1 MILTKPYIRERA
13 VNYAETWAL
22 RRNPLFLNFAGR
34 GGDCTNFT
42 SQCLLAGSCT
52 MDFTPD
58 FGWYYRTVNDRAP
71 AWTSVAFF
79 YDFLTGNPVFASENA
94 GIGPFGREVRARE
107 IELGDFIQLADDSGD
122 YYHTLIITGFE
133 PNDILI
139 CAHTDDSLNRRLST
153 YNYASLRFIHIDG
166 VRIEVPDDVCY
177 EPLLDGIAIE
187 VGGLDD
193 SIPTPPE
200 PPTQIQPSPLP
211 EPPVSPSVPLP
222 PEGGMPP
229 TVL

>member
-1 MILTKPYIRERA
+1 MILVKPYNRERA

-58 FGWYYRTVNDRAP
+58 FGWYYISSEDRAP

-79 YDFLTGNPVFASENA
+79 YDFITEQPVFANENA

-107 IELGDFIQLADDSGD
+107 IEVGDFIQLADEEGD
-122 YYHTLIITGFE
+122 YYHTLIITGFD
-133 PNDILI
+133 PNDILV
-139 CAHTDDSLNRRLST
+139 CAHTDDALNRRLST
-153 YNYASLRFIHIDG
+153 YNFASLRFIHIDG
-166 VRIEVPDDVCY
+166 VRIDVEDDVCY
-177 EPLLDGIAIE
+177 EPLLEGRAIE
-187 VGGLDD
+187 VNSPNTPVEVLPAPTPNPAP
-193 SIPTPPE
+193 IPTPDSS
-200 PPTQIQPSPLP
+200 ID
-211 EPPVSPSVPLP
+211 
-222 PEGGMPP
+222 
-229 TVL
+229 VL

>member
-1 MILTKPYIRERA
+1 MIAQKPYDRARA
-13 VNYAETWAL
+13 VTYAETWAL
-22 RRNPLFLNFAGR
+22 DRNPLFLNFAGR

-58 FGWYYRTVNDRAP
+58 FGWYYRNVNDRAP

-79 YDFLTGNPVFASENA
+79 YDFITGNPAFAAENG

-107 IELGDFIQLADDSGD
+107 IELGDFIQLANEEGE

-133 PNDILI
+133 PNDILV
-139 CAHTDDSLNRRLST
+139 CAHTDDSLNRPLSS

-166 VRIEVPDDVCY
+166 VRVDLPDDVCF
-177 EPLLDGIAIE
+177 EPLLEGIAI
-187 VGGLDD
+187 VVDD
-193 SIPTPPE
+193 PNEEAPQE
-200 PPTQIQPSPLP
+200 PLP
-211 EPPVSPSVPLP
+211 EEETPP
-222 PEGGMPP
+222 PEEP
-229 TVL
+229 TTIL

>member
-13 VNYAETWAL
+13 VNYAEAWAL

-58 FGWYYRTVNDRAP
+58 FGWYYISSENRAP

-79 YDFLTGNPVFASENA
+79 YDFLTEQPAFANENS
-94 GIGPFGREVRARE
+94 GIGPFGHEARARE
-107 IELGDFIQLADDSGD
+107 LEVGDFIQLADEAGD

-166 VRIEVPDDVCY
+166 VRIEIPDDICY

-187 VGGLDD
+187 VTPAADPAPAPD
-193 SIPTPPE
+193 PAPPE
-200 PPTQIQPSPLP
+200 PQS
-211 EPPVSPSVPLP
+211 
-222 PEGGMPP
+222 PP

>member
-1 MILTKPYIRERA
+1 MILVKPYNRQRA

-52 MDFTPD
+52 MDYTPD
-58 FGWYYRTVNDRAP
+58 FGWYYISTEDRAP

-79 YDFLTGNPVFASENA
+79 YDFITEQPVFANENA

-107 IELGDFIQLADDSGD
+107 IEVGDFIQLADEAGD

-133 PNDILI
+133 PNDILV
-139 CAHTDDSLNRRLST
+139 CAHTDDSLNRPLSS

-166 VRIEVPDDVCY
+166 VRVDLPDDVCF
-177 EPLLDGIAIE
+177 EPLLEGIAI
-187 VGGLDD
+187 VVDD
-193 SIPTPPE
+193 PNEEAPQE
-200 PPTQIQPSPLP
+200 PLP
-211 EPPVSPSVPLP
+211 EEETPP
-222 PEGGMPP
+222 PEEP
-229 TVL
+229 TTIL

>member
-1 MILTKPYIRERA
+1 MILVKPYDRERA
-13 VNYAETWAL
+13 VTYAETWAL

-58 FGWYYRTVNDRAP
+58 FGWYYRTPEDRAP

-79 YDFLTGNPVFASENA
+79 YDFVTEQPVFASENM

-107 IELGDFIQLADDSGD
+107 LELGDFIQLADEAGD

-139 CAHTDDSLNRRLST
+139 CAHTDDALNRRLST

-166 VRIEVPDDVCY
+166 VRIEVADDVCY
-177 EPLLDGIAIE
+177 EPLLEGVGIRVNSPDLPAE
-187 VGGLDD
+187 PL
-193 SIPTPPE
+193 PATPQAPAE
-200 PPTQIQPSPLP
+200 PPI
-211 EPPVSPSVPLP
+211 EPD
-222 PEGGMPP
+222 
-229 TVL
+229 VL

>member
-1 MILTKPYIRERA
+1 MILVKPYDRERA
-13 VNYAETWAL
+13 VTYAETWAL

-58 FGWYYRTVNDRAP
+58 FGWYYRTPEDRAP

-79 YDFLTGNPVFASENA
+79 YDFITEQPVFANENA

-107 IELGDFIQLADDSGD
+107 IEPGDFIQLADEEGD

-139 CAHTDDSLNRRLST
+139 CAHTDDALNRRLST

-166 VRIEVPDDVCY
+166 VRVEIPDDTCY
-177 EPLLDGIAIE
+177 EPLLEGRAIE
-187 VGGLDD
+187 VNDPVGASPDGQPGEASPPPQLDGNGSAATD
-193 SIPTPPE
+193 
-200 PPTQIQPSPLP
+200 
-211 EPPVSPSVPLP
+211 
-222 PEGGMPP
+222 
-229 TVL
+229 VL

>member
-1 MILTKPYIRERA
+1 MILTKPYNRERA
-13 VNYAETWAL
+13 VTYAEAWAL

-58 FGWYYRTVNDRAP
+58 FGWYYRSSEDRAP
-71 AWTSVAFF
+71 AWTSVTFF
-79 YDFLTGNPVFASENA
+79 YDFLTGNPVFASENT

-107 IELGDFIQLADDSGD
+107 IEVGDFIQLADDAGD

-139 CAHTDDSLNRRLST
+139 CAHTDDALNRRLST

-166 VRIEVPDDVCY
+166 VRIEVADDVCF
-177 EPLLDGIAIE
+177 EPLLDGISIE
-187 VGGLDD
+187 VNDPD
-193 SIPTPPE
+193 APSVAPEVPE
-200 PPTQIQPSPLP
+200 PDSPLDA
-211 EPPVSPSVPLP
+211 PPP
-222 PEGGMPP
+222 PP

>member
-1 MILTKPYIRERA
+1 MILEKPYDRVRA
-13 VNYAETWAL
+13 VTYAETWAL

-58 FGWYYRTVNDRAP
+58 FGWYYVSSENRAP
-71 AWTSVAFF
+71 AWTSVDYF
-79 YDFLTGNPVFASENA
+79 YDFITEQPAFAMENK

-107 IELGDFIQLADDSGD
+107 IELGDFIQLADEEGE

-139 CAHTDDSLNRRLST
+139 CAHTDDALNRRLST
-153 YNYASLRFIHIDG
+153 YNYASLRFLHIDG
-166 VRIEVPDDVCY
+166 VRVEVADDECY
-177 EPLLDGIAIE
+177 EPLLAGI
-187 VGGLDD
+187 
-193 SIPTPPE
+193 SIDVSDEPLPIVPQPILPTPE
-200 PPTQIQPSPLP
+200 EGDTSLP
-211 EPPVSPSVPLP
+211 DTL
-222 PEGGMPP
+222 
-229 TVL
+229 

>member
-1 MILTKPYIRERA
+1 MILTKPYNRERA

-58 FGWYYRTVNDRAP
+58 FGWYYVSSDDRAP
-71 AWTSVAFF
+71 AWTSVGFF
-79 YDFLTGNPVFASENA
+79 YDFITEQPEFASENM

-107 IELGDFIQLADDSGD
+107 IQEGDFIQLADEEGD

-139 CAHTDDSLNRRLST
+139 CAHTDDALNRRLST

-166 VRIEVPDDVCY
+166 VRIEVADDVCY
-177 EPLLDGIAIE
+177 EPLLEGIAIN
-187 VGGLDD
+187 VT
-193 SIPTPPE
+193 TPDADAMPPQSPE
-200 PPTQIQPSPLP
+200 EPS
-211 EPPVSPSVPLP
+211 
-222 PEGGMPP
+222 PP
-229 TVL
+229 TVV